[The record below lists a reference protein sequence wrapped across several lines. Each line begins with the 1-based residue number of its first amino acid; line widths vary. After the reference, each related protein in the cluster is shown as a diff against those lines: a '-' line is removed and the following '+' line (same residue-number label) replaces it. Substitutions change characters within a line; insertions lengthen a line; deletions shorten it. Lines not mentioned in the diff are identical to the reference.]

1 MGRTPTSQTLDRV
14 LHTLYAAQMHGR
26 WSLPAM
32 EQDAGVPR
40 RTLEAALR
48 DLALL
53 DLPEHH
59 LEPLGVFLR
68 DEEALA
74 DPEVDENRVPVL
86 PVDPDHDAAFD
97 LAPDEVLVTDYA
109 HPWLRTPPRITVPHA
124 LLLLDRLAAVAEIGD
139 EELTE
144 GARTLSEKI
153 RAGVVRTAGAPAQRM
168 LWAVEVPD
176 DEPDHDPNVVT
187 TLRRAIDLYR
197 VTVTTWDDG
206 ATREL
211 DPVDVVAH
219 DGRTYL
225 WAHEPGTDRFVAVAV
240 ARIEQLEVTA
250 EPSRRPARIPPFD
263 RYAGIGA
270 DFAIRVR
277 LSADAAWVPRYY
289 RCRDVEHHDDGTVSV
304 TLDAPSKE
312 WAIRFVRRMGVR
324 ALGATFA
331 DLNPPNA

>member
-26 WSLPAM
+26 WTLAAM
-32 EQDAGVPR
+32 ERDAGVPR
-40 RTLEAALR
+40 RTLENALR
-48 DLALL
+48 DLARL

-59 LEPLGVFLR
+59 LEPFGVFLR

-74 DPEVDENRVPVL
+74 DPEADENRVPVL
-86 PVDPDHDAAFD
+86 PADPDYDTAFD

-109 HPWLRTPPRITVPHA
+109 HPYLRTPSRITVPHA

-144 GARTLSEKI
+144 GATTLSEKI
-153 RAGVVRTAGAPAQRM
+153 RAGVVRTAGAAAQQM
-168 LWAVEVPD
+168 LRAVEVPD
-176 DEPDHDPNVVT
+176 DEPDHRPGIVT
-187 TLRRAIDLYR
+187 TLRRAIDQHR
-197 VTVTTWDDG
+197 VAVTTWDDG

-225 WAHEPGTDRFVAVAV
+225 WAHEPGTDRFVAVAM
-240 ARIEQLEVTA
+240 ARIERVEITA
-250 EPSRRPARIPPFD
+250 EPSRRPARTPPFD

-270 DFAIRVR
+270 DVAFRVR
-277 LSADAAWVPRYY
+277 LSAHAAWVPRYY

-312 WAIRFVRRMGVR
+312 WAIRFVRRMGAR
-324 ALGATFA
+324 ATASRA
-331 DLNPPNA
+331 ND